1 MSFDAA
7 SLRRPFVQGNS
18 DTGLA
23 KPRAAISPT
32 SLHLNVEDVFGR
44 CERLGRR
51 VARAIPDVQRC
62 EPPTDAVTVG
72 QPRTN
77 ALAVRKAFGG
87 IGTGMNHSQSLSAD
101 TAPSS
106 PRFGRFSGH
115 ISSRRFRTRIVDSD
129 GSPFE

>member
-62 EPPTDAVTVG
+62 VPPTDAVTVVSPARMRWRFAKRSVG
-72 QPRTN
+72 SE
-77 ALAVRKAFGG
+77 
-87 IGTGMNHSQSLSAD
+87 TGMNHSQSLSAD

-106 PRFGRFSGH
+106 AQ
-115 ISSRRFRTRIVDSD
+115 
-129 GSPFE
+129 